1 MIKVFIILIGVTI
14 LVMVGDCVYTTIK
27 LNRWE
32 KETVYM
38 LTKNREF
45 VAYKEALLDE
55 MNKYI
60 DKNEYLLR
68 LVNEAKDNGWI
79 DIQEYLLDF
88 VKFNFKMYRELE
100 CKYDALGKDLPYPPV

>member
-1 MIKVFIILIGVTI
+1 MIKVFIILICITI
-14 LVMVGDCVYTTIK
+14 LIMVGYGVYTTWQ
-27 LNRWE
+27 LNRFE
-32 KETVYM
+32 KETAYM

-45 VAYKEALLDE
+45 VAYREALLNE
-55 MNKYI
+55 MSKYL

-88 VKFNFKMYRELE
+88 VKFNFKMYHDIEV
-100 CKYDALGKDLPYPPV
+100 KYDALGKDLPYPPT